1 MKTQDDD
8 VDISNE
14 EILGW
19 IQEDRDGI
27 VERVR
32 KGLPGEEIQRMGR
45 WTENMEDRLTRP
57 FQERLND
64 LCKQLQIQRK
74 KLGTSREE
82 VAAALGI
89 ETETLRYLEHGW
101 TDPTELGSIIKN
113 WADLLQLEGNAFLE
127 AIPGPTSQ
135 RNIF

>member
-45 WTENMEDRLTRP
+45 
-57 FQERLND
+57 
-64 LCKQLQIQRK
+64 
-74 KLGTSREE
+74 
-82 VAAALGI
+82 
-89 ETETLRYLEHGW
+89 
-101 TDPTELGSIIKN
+101 
-113 WADLLQLEGNAFLE
+113 
-127 AIPGPTSQ
+127 
-135 RNIF
+135 

>member
-1 MKTQDDD
+1 MNTQDDD
-8 VDISNE
+8 VDISDE

-32 KGLPGEEIQRMGR
+32 KGLPSEEMQRMGR
-45 WTENMEDRLTRP
+45 WAENMEDRLTRP

-64 LCKQLQIQRK
+64 LGKQLQTQRK
-74 KLGTSREE
+74 KLETSREDL
-82 VAAALGI
+82 AATLGVK
-89 ETETLRYLEHGW
+89 TETLRYLEHGW
-101 TDPTELGSIIKN
+101 TDPTELESIIKK
-113 WADLLQLEGNAFLE
+113 WADTLHLDGDAFLK
-127 AIPGPTSQ
+127 AIPGQSSQ